1 MASLLPPMRRL
12 LAPARALRTAHQRRW
27 AQVHDI
33 RLLATAEQ
41 PRAVTER
48 YRAKLDQ
55 KAKEAGVSSL
65 EELKAVYS
73 DKIAEQR
80 RKEIESYPLPPG
92 LRGDSQPATEKA
104 PSPTQPPTSGAAS
117 VSATGGSGSVRP
129 LSSYLDLEKARHL
142 PEKELTAIWRL
153 RHANSP
159 LTLCATIPRATYAA
173 MESAARSAPQFVL
186 PVPHPEQGAEIHF
199 LQWIFDPETK
209 TSTVMFTQ
217 LAEYKARGEFAQPHT
232 TVTHHVDLADEEA
245 GLVLMQGQL
254 IEGRGA
260 KMEDA
265 RFLVLLLQKFYGG
278 WGQSGQA
285 RQLVEWFANGD
296 SRFTVEKLLE
306 EAERLT

>member
-1 MASLLPPMRRL
+1 M
-12 LAPARALRTAHQRRW
+12 
-27 AQVHDI
+27 
-33 RLLATAEQ
+33 RLLATSEQ

-48 YRAKLDQ
+48 YRAKLEQ
-55 KAKEAGVSSL
+55 KAKAAGVESIDD
-65 EELKAVYS
+65 LKTAYS
-73 DKIAEQR
+73 DKIAELR

-92 LRGDSQPATEKA
+92 LDGEEQPANKA
-104 PSPTQPPTSGAAS
+104 SPSGAATPIS
-117 VSATGGSGSVRP
+117 SASQGSPSTDGTGAVKP
-129 LSSYLDLEKARHL
+129 LSSYLELDKARHL

-159 LTLCATIPRATYAA
+159 LTLCASIPHTTYAA

-199 LQWIFDPETK
+199 LQWVFDPETR

-232 TVTHHVDLADEEA
+232 TVTHHTDLAGDAA

-254 IEGRGA
+254 VEGRGA

-278 WGQSGQA
+278 WGQGSNA
-285 RQLVEWFANGD
+285 KQLLEWFANGD
-296 SRFTVEKLLE
+296 SRFTVEQLLE
-306 EAERLT
+306 EAERLA